1 MRRFL
6 SIVSPKEGFEV
17 FRLLINQLDGFDEIK
32 SKSVIDPL
40 KSNGSFVTPS
50 SITGTT
56 QVLVAKNNRNF
67 IFPYPFGIINHFP
80 VFFCHSVFGKFMNIV
95 KNQENA
101 NVTKFSKSASSFLKP
116 FL

>member
-1 MRRFL
+1 M
-6 SIVSPKEGFEV
+6 
-17 FRLLINQLDGFDEIK
+17 INQLDGFDEIK

-80 VFFCHSVFGKFMNIV
+80 YSFATLSF
-95 KNQENA
+95 E
-101 NVTKFSKSASSFLKP
+101 SSEHCEESEMP
-116 FL
+116 M